1 MSHTRILQIVYD
13 AATRAALDPDFEP
26 LDNAASARPDWYEYW
41 PIRQFLARE
50 ELRDDTLYG
59 FFSPR
64 FALKTRLTGRQV
76 REFARAAGDVDVVT
90 FSPHPDSSACFI
102 NVFEQGEHSVAGLLP
117 AAKLFLREAA
127 PGFDLD
133 TFVTHSG
140 NTVFSNYLLARPA
153 FWRRWSELCGKLFAA
168 AEPPPTPLHALLT
181 RSHMFAMEGS
191 ERKPVQTKVFVMER
205 LASVLLQ
212 QNRVAVASYPPFTL
226 PLSTRFADSMP
237 QLVELDRLK
246 RAFCDTQDVAHLYA
260 YAGKRSEL
268 LRRVFGDG
276 QAALP
281 G

>member
-1 MSHTRILQIVYD
+1 MPHTRILQIVYD
-13 AATRAALDPDFEP
+13 AATRGAADPDFEP

-50 ELRDDTLYG
+50 ALRDDTLYG

-64 FALKTRLTGRQV
+64 FGAKTRLSGREV
-76 REFARAAGDVDVVT
+76 HEFARAAGDVDVVT

-102 NVFEQGEHSVAGLLP
+102 NVFEQGEYSVAGLLP
-117 AAKLFLREAA
+117 AARLFLRGVA
-127 PGFDLD
+127 PAFDLD
-133 TFVTHSG
+133 TFVTHSR

-181 RSHMFAMEGS
+181 RSHLFAMEGS
-191 ERKPVQTKVFVMER
+191 ERKPVQVKVFVMER
-205 LASVLLQ
+205 LASVLIQ
-212 QNRVAVASYPPFTL
+212 QEHVSVAHYPPFTL
-226 PLSTRFADSMP
+226 PFSARFADSMP

-246 RAFCDTQDVAHLYA
+246 RAFCDTQDVAHLYD
-260 YAGKRSEL
+260 YAGKRNDL
-268 LRRVFGDG
+268 LRRVLGDG
-276 QAALP
+276 QGALP